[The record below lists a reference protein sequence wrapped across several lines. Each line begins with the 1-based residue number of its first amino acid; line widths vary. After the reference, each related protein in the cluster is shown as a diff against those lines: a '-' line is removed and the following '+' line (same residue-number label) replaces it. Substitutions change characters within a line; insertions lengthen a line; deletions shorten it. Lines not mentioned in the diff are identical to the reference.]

1 MQRNAQ
7 WDTISVMT
15 CKEPLCRR
23 EALSF
28 TRDRKIITG
37 GGLVPKLTINVR
49 KIEQNAALVCQVAKS
64 YGIEI
69 FGVAK
74 GMCGPEDVGR
84 ALVRGG
90 CVGIGDSQVATLKR
104 LKGLGL
110 GVPLMLL
117 RLPTISRVKEVVQ
130 AADISLNS
138 EFTTCEALSAA
149 AGKQGLRHKVL
160 LMVDIGDLREGV
172 WPGDLLAL
180 VQQVSALPHVEIYGV
195 GANLACFGGIVP
207 EQENLELLLK
217 VARQASEYLGKEL
230 VVSGGNSSSLKLLF
244 SGKLPLGINNLRIGE
259 GILLGREAIG
269 REPLPGAHLDTCVLT
284 AEVIELKEKPSR
296 PIGTVGQ
303 DAFGNIPNFVDRG
316 IRRRAILNI
325 GRQDVAVEGLVPR
338 LPGALILGASS
349 DHLVMDVHDSPPLR
363 VGDQVKLDINYGALL
378 AASTSPYVKKE
389 YVR

>member
-1 MQRNAQ
+1 ME
-7 WDTISVMT
+7 
-15 CKEPLCRR
+15 CKQSLSGSR

-28 TRDRKIITG
+28 KRPEMKKLG
-37 GGLVPKLTINVR
+37 GGLVPKLTINVK
-49 KIEQNAALVCQVAKS
+49 KIEQNATLVCQTAKNH
-64 YGIEI
+64 GVEI

-117 RLPTISRVKEVVQ
+117 RLPTLSRVKEVVQ
-130 AADISLNS
+130 SADISLNS
-138 EFTTCEALSAA
+138 EFTTCEALSIA
-149 AGKQGLRHKVL
+149 AGKQGVKHKVL

-172 WPGDLLAL
+172 WPGDLMAL
-180 VQQVSALPHVEIYGV
+180 VQQVSLLPHVEIYGV
-195 GANLACFGGIVP
+195 GTNLACFGGIVP
-207 EQENLELLLK
+207 EQDNLAQLLA
-217 VARQASEYLGKEL
+217 VAHQASEYLGKKL

-244 SGKLPLGINNLRIGE
+244 SGKLPSGINNLRIGE
-259 GILLGREAIG
+259 GILLGREAIE
-269 REPLPGAHLDTCVLT
+269 REPLPGAYTDTCVLT
-284 AEVIELKEKPSR
+284 AEIIELKEKPSC

-303 DAFGNIPNFVDRG
+303 DAFGNVPHFQDRG
-316 IRRRAILNI
+316 VRLRAILNI

-338 LPGALILGASS
+338 LPGAIILGASS